1 MRHILTAALLA
12 SALGMGACGPINR
25 GLESVNQPVVSRAD
39 YALDVS
45 ANALG
50 YGSGAE
56 ERRIDGW
63 FDALHLSYG
72 DHVTIDDPSPGANSA
87 AREAVARLLAQ
98 RGLLLGEESPT
109 TPGQIA
115 PGTVRIVVSRSS
127 AEVHNC
133 PNWDRISQPEFASS
147 TMSNFGCAV
156 NANLAAMVANPQDLV
171 RGQSNAGGADA
182 RSVNKAVKAYR
193 DAQPTASG
201 GLKTEST
208 KNGGQ

>member
-12 SALGMGACGPINR
+12 SALGMSACGPINR

-45 ANALG
+45 ADALG
-50 YGSGAE
+50 SGSGVE
-56 ERRIDGW
+56 EHRIDGW

-72 DHVTIDDPSPGANSA
+72 DHVTIDDPSPRADSA
-87 AREAVARLLAQ
+87 VREAVARLLAR

-127 AEVHNC
+127 AAVHNC
-133 PNWDRISQPEFASS
+133 PNWDRVSQPEFASS

-171 RGQSNAGGADA
+171 RGQSDATGADA

-193 DAQPTASG
+193 DAQPTASS